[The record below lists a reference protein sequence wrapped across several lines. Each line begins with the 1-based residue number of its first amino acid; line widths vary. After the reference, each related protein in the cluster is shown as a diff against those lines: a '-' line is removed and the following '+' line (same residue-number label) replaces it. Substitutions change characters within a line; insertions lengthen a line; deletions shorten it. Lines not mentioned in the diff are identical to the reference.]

1 MCVIG
6 VDNDYDKDLLVSTQ
20 MVMNVPFDNPMHRC
34 RMHTQ
39 QHVMVDVRSCV
50 YLVSILWLS
59 VFQTCA

>member
-50 YLVSILWLS
+50 YLVSN
-59 VFQTCA
+59 F